1 MINEIK
7 MLTDKTQKAIGI
19 LHEIAY
25 YGTRTYSDKGLN
37 MLVILRVQLF
47 WDSCG
52 MPVSY
57 VCYPKNN
64 RMRFNHI
71 DYARNYRK
79 YLCFNY

>member
-25 YGTRTYSDKGLN
+25 YDTRSYSDKGTEHACN
-37 MLVILRVQLF
+37 PSCTAILGQLRNAGF
-47 WDSCG
+47 IRLLPEEQPD
-52 MPVSY
+52 
-57 VCYPKNN
+57 
-64 RMRFNHI
+64 I